1 MPPPTQ
7 RPVLSPELLADL
19 EEDRAKFSTSAGDNY
34 KIPDDNRPHAIRVLP
49 GMFGKSKQKFYVAHA
64 QHWVVVEG
72 RRLPME
78 CPAKITSGAPCPF
91 CDGLAAWRD
100 YETELRSN
108 VRTAGGGDQMALKR
122 IGRII
127 SNSLPRISYSMNI
140 MARDDASPIVRPY
153 SAPSTVF
160 SVIENN
166 FINNG
171 PDILDPYTGID
182 FSITKSKKGGRASYS
197 TIALLQPVALWY
209 TDGEQVD
216 ESTINDLMEKRI
228 KLDNIRLPD
237 YDEMVNCYNAMVD
250 AVQAGAEDADMRN
263 DESHR
268 SQQKPGAGARPAGPP
283 TGGARPAAGAARPA
297 PRPAATAAAAAPR
310 PAARPAPAPAPAPE
324 AEQESTDVEDDVP
337 MGHVEPAAATPAA
350 RPRPAGPAAAA
361 RPAGPAAAAR
371 PAATR
376 PAGPPTTRAT
386 PAAAPAMRPA
396 GNTQAA
402 APAPALMQRLK
413 ALQAQEDA
421 SADGGGEA
429 SQEQELEP
437 EPTAE

>member
-34 KIPDDNRPHAIRVLP
+34 KIPDDNRPHAIRILP

-78 CPAKITSGAPCPF
+78 CPAKITTGAPCPF
-91 CDGLAAWRD
+91 CDGLAGWRE

-108 VRTAGGGDQMALKR
+108 VRSSGGVDQMALKR

-209 TDGEQVD
+209 TDGEQID

-263 DESHR
+263 DEAHK
-268 SQQKPGAGARPAGPP
+268 SQQKPVAGTRPAGPP

-310 PAARPAPAPAPAPE
+310 PAARPAPVPAQAPE
-324 AEQESTDVEDDVP
+324 SGGDDVPDGVEDDVP
-337 MGHVEPAAATPAA
+337 MDNVEPAAQSPAA
-350 RPRPAGPAAAA
+350 RPRPAGPAAV
-361 RPAGPAAAAR
+361 AR
-371 PAATR
+371 PAAAR
-376 PAGPPTTRAT
+376 PAGPPTTRPAAT
-386 PAAAPAMRPA
+386 PAAAPATRPV
-396 GNTQAA
+396 GTTKAA
-402 APAPALMQRLK
+402 APALMQRLK

-421 SADGGGEA
+421 TPAEGGGEA
-429 SQEQELEP
+429 SQELEP
-437 EPTAE
+437 EPAE